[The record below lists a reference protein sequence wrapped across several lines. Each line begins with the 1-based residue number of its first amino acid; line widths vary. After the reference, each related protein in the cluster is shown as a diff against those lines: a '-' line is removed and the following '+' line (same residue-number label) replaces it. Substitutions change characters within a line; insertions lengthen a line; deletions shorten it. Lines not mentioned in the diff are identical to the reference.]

1 MTEQE
6 TYTTNLRKHYEN
18 YFGITGQKLILE
30 KGPKD
35 KLHPDFYVLEF
46 KPNER
51 HAFWIYC
58 SVGMS
63 LDRQDDSLIEVFV
76 FSPRQD
82 EAQVELITVTASY
95 HRNKLPLNINH
106 TINIGRPWL
115 DDSKLNHCFISLPY
129 LDGTDLELFEFDNKE
144 IHCYWLIPITEKERD
159 YKIDNGSEA
168 LEQLFEDSQFDYLNP
183 SRDCLV

>member
-46 KPNER
+46 EPNER

-82 EAQVELITVTASY
+82 EAQVEL
-95 HRNKLPLNINH
+95 
-106 TINIGRPWL
+106 
-115 DDSKLNHCFISLPY
+115 
-129 LDGTDLELFEFDNKE
+129 
-144 IHCYWLIPITEKERD
+144 
-159 YKIDNGSEA
+159 
-168 LEQLFEDSQFDYLNP
+168 
-183 SRDCLV
+183 